1 METTMLLAFTCFS
14 YLVLSKKYL
23 RKNIWITDALPL
35 DRSRSN
41 RQNTNIKP
49 WIPNN

>member
-1 METTMLLAFTCFS
+1 METTMLLAFACFS

-35 DRSRSN
+35 NRSRDV
-41 RQNTNIKP
+41 RQSTNI
-49 WIPNN
+49 IR